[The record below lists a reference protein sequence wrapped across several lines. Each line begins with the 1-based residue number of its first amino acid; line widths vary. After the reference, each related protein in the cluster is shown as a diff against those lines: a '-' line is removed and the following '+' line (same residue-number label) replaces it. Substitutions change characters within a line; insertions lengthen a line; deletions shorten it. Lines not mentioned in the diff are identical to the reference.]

1 MSQFVADAAPEQ
13 AATGQV
19 AAIATDA
26 VVGLPETET
35 LLPTVA
41 SSGGSAFE
49 EIVSTGA
56 SMSDSEENEDEGCD
70 LTDVGSEAG
79 TDSECDEEQALHPN
93 FYDWEQVYGDL
104 PALRTLRDSHS
115 VVLAELE
122 RLEDP
127 MLFNWPEQNL
137 YDGVGEQWKVLPFL
151 YTFPG
156 NDPTKSVWM
165 DRFCEMCPET
175 TKLLRA
181 IPGIR
186 TALFSRMGPQTRLSA
201 HRGWADLA
209 NHVLR
214 LHLGLRI
221 PHKQKSNHR
230 KCNDS
235 RGCAC
240 AGGVGGSGDC
250 DEHQSQSDV
259 HSDDHTCGL
268 WVRGE
273 KRYHRAGEIICFDD
287 SKLHKAFNN
296 HPSENRSVLIF
307 DIVRPSHLPLGS
319 AQKGHTDALD
329 GFIAYFR

>member
-1 MSQFVADAAPEQ
+1 MSQFAAPPEEEGAEEVASASAVG
-13 AATGQV
+13 AATQIE
-19 AAIATDA
+19 AMPP
-26 VVGLPETET
+26 LP
-35 LLPTVA
+35 P
-41 SSGGSAFE
+41 
-49 EIVSTGA
+49 TGA
-56 SMSDSEENEDEGCD
+56 PKSESEGNDGDGGADESG
-70 LTDVGSEAG
+70 TDVGSEVG
-79 TDSECDEEQALHPN
+79 SDSECDEEQALHPN
-93 FYDWEQVYGDL
+93 FYDWEQIFGDV
-104 PALRTLRDSHS
+104 PELRTLRDAHD

-127 MLFNWPEQNL
+127 ALFNWPEQNL

-151 YTFPG
+151 HTFPG
-156 NDPTKSVWM
+156 NDASKSVWM
-165 DRFCEMCPET
+165 NRFCEMCPET
-175 TKLLRA
+175 VKLLRA

-186 TALFSRMGPQTRLSA
+186 TALLSRMGPQTRLSA

-221 PHKQKSNHR
+221 PHTKTR
-230 KCNDS
+230 K
-235 RGCAC
+235 
-240 AGGVGGSGDC
+240 GGADGEVA
-250 DEHQSQSDV
+250 
-259 HSDDHTCGL
+259 SDDHTCGL

-296 HPSENRSVLIF
+296 HPTENRSVLIF
-307 DIVRPSHLPLGS
+307 DIVRPSHLPSGS